1 MVFDPDHTLEC
12 RVVNCVWRGHME
24 FGAKNVLWGGKI
36 NLPKGLSHQ
45 PFFCIIFRDF
55 CRGRELFDGGVA
67 FPVALRAVVEI
78 SNQF

>member
-1 MVFDPDHTLEC
+1 MSVVWKKKVSL
-12 RVVNCVWRGHME
+12 VNCVWRGHME